1 MEKRGIIMVRTRYIN
16 ELENLKNEII
26 LYSAI
31 VEKMLM
37 DMKVTIE
44 TAAEDADIK
53 DQLQEIESKE
63 DEIREYNR
71 NIETICLKIMSTQ
84 QPVAKDLRFVSST
97 LNIIRNVEKI
107 GGHVIEVAGL
117 LNFVSIGEDF
127 TEEIL
132 DMCLSTKK
140 MLKSGIDAFITGDL
154 EESYKVIAS
163 DDKIDALF
171 HHIMSEIVEKISEKK
186 DDALRLIDIIQI
198 AKYFERIGDNA
209 ESIADWSVFSI
220 TSKHYE

>member
-1 MEKRGIIMVRTRYIN
+1 MVRTRYIN

-44 TAAEDADIK
+44 TAADDADIK
-53 DQLQEIESKE
+53 DQLHEIESKE

-71 NIETICLKIMSTQ
+71 NIETLCLKIMSTQ

-140 MLKSGIDAFITGDL
+140 MLKSAIDAFITGDL

-171 HHIMSEIVEKISEKK
+171 SHIMSEVVDKIGEKK

-220 TSKHYE
+220 TSKHYK

>member
-1 MEKRGIIMVRTRYIN
+1 MVRTRYIN

-53 DQLQEIESKE
+53 DQLREIESKE

-71 NIETICLKIMSTQ
+71 NIETLCLKIMSTQ

-117 LNFVSIGEDF
+117 LNFISIGEDF

-140 MLKSGIDAFITGDL
+140 MLKSAIDAFITGDL

-171 HHIMSEIVEKISEKK
+171 SHIMSEVVEKIGEKK

-220 TSKHYE
+220 TAKHYE

>member
-1 MEKRGIIMVRTRYIN
+1 MVRTRYIN

-44 TAAEDADIK
+44 TAVEDADIK
-53 DQLQEIESKE
+53 DQLHEIESKE

-71 NIETICLKIMSTQ
+71 NIETLCLKIMSTQ

-117 LNFVSIGEDF
+117 LNFVSVGEDF

-140 MLKSGIDAFITGDL
+140 MLKSAIDAFITGDL

-171 HHIMSEIVEKISEKK
+171 SHIMSEVVEKIGDKK

>member
-1 MEKRGIIMVRTRYIN
+1 MVRTRYIN

-140 MLKSGIDAFITGDL
+140 MLKSAIDAFITGDL

-171 HHIMSEIVEKISEKK
+171 SHIMSEVVEKIGDKK

>member
-1 MEKRGIIMVRTRYIN
+1 MVRTRYIN

-26 LYSAI
+26 LYSAT

-37 DMKVTIE
+37 DMKVIIEEAPDSSDLADKLSMIEAKDEEIRGFSRDIE
-44 TAAEDADIK
+44 T
-53 DQLQEIESKE
+53 L
-63 DEIREYNR
+63 
-71 NIETICLKIMSTQ
+71 CLKIMSTQ

-97 LNIIRNVEKI
+97 LNIIRNIEKI
-107 GGHVIEVAGL
+107 GGHVIEIAGL
-117 LNFVSIGEDF
+117 LKFTNALEKF

-140 MLKSGIDAFITGDL
+140 MLKSAIDAFITGDL

-163 DDKIDALF
+163 DDKIDDLF
-171 HHIMSEIVEKISEKK
+171 SHVMNEVATKIGEKK
-186 DDALRLIDIIQI
+186 EDALRLIDIIQI

-209 ESIADWSVFSI
+209 EAIADWSVFSI
-220 TSKHYE
+220 TAKHYE

>member
-1 MEKRGIIMVRTRYIN
+1 MVRTRYIN

-26 LYSAI
+26 LYSAT

-37 DMKVTIE
+37 DMKVIIEEAPDSSDLADKLSVLEAKDEEIRGFSRDIE
-44 TAAEDADIK
+44 T
-53 DQLQEIESKE
+53 L
-63 DEIREYNR
+63 
-71 NIETICLKIMSTQ
+71 CLKIMSTQ

-97 LNIIRNVEKI
+97 LNIIRNIEKI

-117 LNFVSIGEDF
+117 LKFTNALEDF

-140 MLKSGIDAFITGDL
+140 MLKSAIDAFITGDL

-163 DDKIDALF
+163 DDKIDDLF
-171 HHIMSEIVEKISEKK
+171 SHIMNEVATKISEKK
-186 DDALRLIDIIQI
+186 EGALRLIDIIQV

-209 ESIADWSVFSI
+209 EAIADWSVFSI
-220 TSKHYE
+220 TAKHYE

>member
-1 MEKRGIIMVRTRYIN
+1 MVRTRYIN

-37 DMKVTIE
+37 DLKVAIE
-44 TAAEDADIK
+44 NAENLDQSKACLAEIATK
-53 DQLQEIESKE
+53 DEEIN
-63 DEIREYNR
+63 EYNR
-71 NIETICLKIMSTQ
+71 NIESMCLKIMSTQ

-97 LNIIRNVEKI
+97 LNIIRNIEKI
-107 GGHVIEVAGL
+107 GEHVIEICGL
-117 LNFVSIGEDF
+117 ASFMNLDVVF

-132 DMCLSTKK
+132 DMTLTNKK
-140 MLKSGIDAFITGDL
+140 MLKSAVDAFITSDI

-163 DDKIDALF
+163 DDKIDSLF
-171 HHIMSEIVEKISEKK
+171 SHIMKEVIDKIGESKEDAEK
-186 DDALRLIDIIQI
+186 LIDTIQI
-198 AKYFERIGDNA
+198 AKYFERIGDNI
-209 ESIADWSVFSI
+209 ESIGDWTIFSI

>member
-1 MEKRGIIMVRTRYIN
+1 MVRTRYIN

-44 TAAEDADIK
+44 TAVEDADIK
-53 DQLQEIESKE
+53 DQLHEIESKE

-71 NIETICLKIMSTQ
+71 NIETLCLKIMSTQ

-140 MLKSGIDAFITGDL
+140 MLKSAIDAFITGDL

-163 DDKIDALF
+163 DDKIDDLF
-171 HHIMSEIVEKISEKK
+171 SHIMKEVVDKIGDKK

-220 TSKHYE
+220 TAKHYE

>member
-1 MEKRGIIMVRTRYIN
+1 MVRTRYIN

-53 DQLQEIESKE
+53 DQLHEIESKE

-71 NIETICLKIMSTQ
+71 NIETLCLKIMSTQ

-140 MLKSGIDAFITGDL
+140 MLKSAIDAFITGDL

-171 HHIMSEIVEKISEKK
+171 SHIMKEVVDKIGDKK

-220 TSKHYE
+220 TAKHYE

>member
-1 MEKRGIIMVRTRYIN
+1 MVRTRYIN

>member
-1 MEKRGIIMVRTRYIN
+1 MVRTRYIN

-44 TAAEDADIK
+44 TAPEDADIK
-53 DQLQEIESKE
+53 DQLHEIESKE

-71 NIETICLKIMSTQ
+71 NIETLCLKIMSTQ

-140 MLKSGIDAFITGDL
+140 MLKSAIDAFITGDL

-171 HHIMSEIVEKISEKK
+171 SHIMSEVVEKIGDKK

>member
-1 MEKRGIIMVRTRYIN
+1 MVRTRYIN

-44 TAAEDADIK
+44 TAVEDADIK
-53 DQLQEIESKE
+53 DQLHEIESKE

-71 NIETICLKIMSTQ
+71 NIETLCLKIMSTQ

-140 MLKSGIDAFITGDL
+140 MLKLSLI
-154 EESYKVIAS
+154 
-163 DDKIDALF
+163 
-171 HHIMSEIVEKISEKK
+171 HI
-186 DDALRLIDIIQI
+186 
-198 AKYFERIGDNA
+198 
-209 ESIADWSVFSI
+209 
-220 TSKHYE
+220 

>member
-1 MEKRGIIMVRTRYIN
+1 MVRTRYIN

-44 TAAEDADIK
+44 TAVEDADIK
-53 DQLQEIESKE
+53 DQLHEIESKE

-71 NIETICLKIMSTQ
+71 NIETLCLKIMSTQ

-140 MLKSGIDAFITGDL
+140 MLKSAIDAFITGDL

-171 HHIMSEIVEKISEKK
+171 SHIMSEVVDKIGDKK

>member
-1 MEKRGIIMVRTRYIN
+1 MVRTRYIN

-53 DQLQEIESKE
+53 DQLHEIESKE

-71 NIETICLKIMSTQ
+71 NIETLCLKIMSTQ

-140 MLKSGIDAFITGDL
+140 MLKSAIDAFITGDL

-163 DDKIDALF
+163 DDKIDDLF
-171 HHIMSEIVEKISEKK
+171 SHIMKEVVDKIGDKK

-209 ESIADWSVFSI
+209 ESISDWSVFSI
-220 TSKHYE
+220 TAKHYE

>member
-1 MEKRGIIMVRTRYIN
+1 MVRTRYIN

-44 TAAEDADIK
+44 TAVEDAEIK
-53 DQLQEIESKE
+53 DQLHEIESKE

-71 NIETICLKIMSTQ
+71 NIETLCLKIMSTQ

-140 MLKSGIDAFITGDL
+140 MLKSAIDAFITGDL

-171 HHIMSEIVEKISEKK
+171 SHIMSEVVEKIGEKK

-220 TSKHYE
+220 TAKHYE

>member
-1 MEKRGIIMVRTRYIN
+1 MVRTRYIN

-44 TAAEDADIK
+44 TAVEDADIK
-53 DQLQEIESKE
+53 DQLHEIESKE

-71 NIETICLKIMSTQ
+71 NIETLCLKIMSTQ

-140 MLKSGIDAFITGDL
+140 MLKSAIDAFITGDL

-171 HHIMSEIVEKISEKK
+171 SHIMSEVVEKIGDKK

-209 ESIADWSVFSI
+209 ETIADWSVFSI

>member
-1 MEKRGIIMVRTRYIN
+1 MVRTRYIN

-26 LYSAI
+26 LYSAT

-37 DMKVTIE
+37 DMKVIIEEASDGSDLKDKLSVIE
-44 TAAEDADIK
+44 TK
-53 DQLQEIESKE
+53 DE
-63 DEIREYNR
+63 EIRGFSR
-71 NIETICLKIMSTQ
+71 DIETLCLKIMSTQ

-97 LNIIRNVEKI
+97 LNIIRNIEKI
-107 GGHVIEVAGL
+107 GGHVIEIAGL
-117 LNFVSIGEDF
+117 LKFTNALENF

-140 MLKSGIDAFITGDL
+140 MLKSAIDAFITGDL

-163 DDKIDALF
+163 DDKIDDLF
-171 HHIMSEIVEKISEKK
+171 SHIMNEVATKIGEKK
-186 DDALRLIDIIQI
+186 EDALRLIDIIQI

-209 ESIADWSVFSI
+209 EAIADWSVFSI
-220 TSKHYE
+220 TAKHYE

>member
-1 MEKRGIIMVRTRYIN
+1 MVRTRYIN

-44 TAAEDADIK
+44 TAVEDAEIK
-53 DQLQEIESKE
+53 DQLHEIESKE

-71 NIETICLKIMSTQ
+71 NIETLCLKIMSTQ

-117 LNFVSIGEDF
+117 LNFVSVGEDF

-140 MLKSGIDAFITGDL
+140 MLKSAIDAFITGDL

-171 HHIMSEIVEKISEKK
+171 SHIMSEVVEKIGDKK

>member
-1 MEKRGIIMVRTRYIN
+1 MVRTRYIN

-53 DQLQEIESKE
+53 DQLHEIVVKE

-71 NIETICLKIMSTQ
+71 NIETLCLKIMSTQ

-140 MLKSGIDAFITGDL
+140 MLKSAIDAFITGDL

-171 HHIMSEIVEKISEKK
+171 SHIMSEVVEKIGDKK

-220 TSKHYE
+220 TAKHYE

>member
-1 MEKRGIIMVRTRYIN
+1 MVRTRYIN

-44 TAAEDADIK
+44 TASEDADIK
-53 DQLQEIESKE
+53 DQLHEIESKE

-71 NIETICLKIMSTQ
+71 NIETLCLKIMSTQ

-140 MLKSGIDAFITGDL
+140 MLKSAIDAFITGDL

-171 HHIMSEIVEKISEKK
+171 SHIMSEIVDKIGEKK

>member
-1 MEKRGIIMVRTRYIN
+1 MVRTRYIN

-53 DQLQEIESKE
+53 DQLHEIVVKE

-71 NIETICLKIMSTQ
+71 NIETLCLKIMSTQ

-140 MLKSGIDAFITGDL
+140 MLKSAIDAFITGDL

-171 HHIMSEIVEKISEKK
+171 SHIMSEVVEKIGEKK

>member
-1 MEKRGIIMVRTRYIN
+1 MVRTRYIN

-44 TAAEDADIK
+44 TAAEGADIK
-53 DQLQEIESKE
+53 DQLHEIESKE

-71 NIETICLKIMSTQ
+71 NIETLCLKIMSTQ

-140 MLKSGIDAFITGDL
+140 MLKSAIDAFITGDL

-171 HHIMSEIVEKISEKK
+171 SHIMSEVVEKIGDKK
-186 DDALRLIDIIQI
+186 DGALRLIDIIQI

>member
-1 MEKRGIIMVRTRYIN
+1 MVRTRYIN

-44 TAAEDADIK
+44 TAADDVDIK

-71 NIETICLKIMSTQ
+71 NIETLCLKIMSTQ

-140 MLKSGIDAFITGDL
+140 MLKSAIDAFITGDL

-171 HHIMSEIVEKISEKK
+171 SHIMSEVVEKIGDKK

>member
-1 MEKRGIIMVRTRYIN
+1 MVRTRYIN

-26 LYSAI
+26 LYSAT

-37 DMKVTIE
+37 DMKVIIEEASDGSDLADKLSMIE
-44 TAAEDADIK
+44 TK
-53 DQLQEIESKE
+53 DE
-63 DEIREYNR
+63 EIRGFSR
-71 NIETICLKIMSTQ
+71 DIETLCLKIMSTQ

-97 LNIIRNVEKI
+97 LNIIRNIEKI
-107 GGHVIEVAGL
+107 GGHVIEIAGL
-117 LNFVSIGEDF
+117 LKFTNTLENF

-140 MLKSGIDAFITGDL
+140 MLKSAIDAFITGDL

-163 DDKIDALF
+163 DDKIDDLF
-171 HHIMSEIVEKISEKK
+171 SHIMNEVATKIGEKK
-186 DDALRLIDIIQI
+186 EDALRLIDIIQI

-209 ESIADWSVFSI
+209 EAIADWSVFSI
-220 TSKHYE
+220 TAKHYE

>member
-1 MEKRGIIMVRTRYIN
+1 MVRTRYIN

-53 DQLQEIESKE
+53 DQLHEIESKE

-71 NIETICLKIMSTQ
+71 NIETLCLKIMSTQ

-140 MLKSGIDAFITGDL
+140 MLKSAIDAFITGDL

-171 HHIMSEIVEKISEKK
+171 SHIMSEVVDKIGDKK

>member
-1 MEKRGIIMVRTRYIN
+1 MVRTRYIN

-26 LYSAI
+26 LYSAT

-37 DMKVTIE
+37 DMKVIIEEAPDSSDLADKLSVLEAKDEEICGFSRDIE
-44 TAAEDADIK
+44 T
-53 DQLQEIESKE
+53 L
-63 DEIREYNR
+63 
-71 NIETICLKIMSTQ
+71 CLKIMSTQ

-97 LNIIRNVEKI
+97 LNIIRNIEKI

-117 LNFVSIGEDF
+117 LNFTNALEDF

-140 MLKSGIDAFITGDL
+140 MLKSAIDAFITGDL

-163 DDKIDALF
+163 DDKIDDLF
-171 HHIMSEIVEKISEKK
+171 SHIMNEVATKIGEKK
-186 DDALRLIDIIQI
+186 EDALRLIDIIQI

-209 ESIADWSVFSI
+209 EAIADWSVFSI
-220 TSKHYE
+220 TAKHYE

>member
-1 MEKRGIIMVRTRYIN
+1 MVRTRYIN

-53 DQLQEIESKE
+53 DQLLEIESKE

-71 NIETICLKIMSTQ
+71 NIETLCLKIMSTQ

-140 MLKSGIDAFITGDL
+140 MLKSAIDAFITGDL

-171 HHIMSEIVEKISEKK
+171 SHIMSEVVEKIGDKK

>member
-1 MEKRGIIMVRTRYIN
+1 MVRTRYIN

-44 TAAEDADIK
+44 TAVEDADIK
-53 DQLQEIESKE
+53 DQLHEIESKE

-71 NIETICLKIMSTQ
+71 NIETLCLKIMSTQ

-140 MLKSGIDAFITGDL
+140 MLKSAIDAFITGDL

-163 DDKIDALF
+163 DDKIDDLF
-171 HHIMSEIVEKISEKK
+171 SHIMKEVVDKIGEKK

>member
-1 MEKRGIIMVRTRYIN
+1 MVRTRYIN

-44 TAAEDADIK
+44 TAVEDADIK

-71 NIETICLKIMSTQ
+71 NIETLCLKIMSTQ

-140 MLKSGIDAFITGDL
+140 MLKSAIDAFITGDL

-171 HHIMSEIVEKISEKK
+171 SHIMSEVVEKIGDKK

>member
-1 MEKRGIIMVRTRYIN
+1 MVRTRYIN

-53 DQLQEIESKE
+53 DQLHEIESKE

-71 NIETICLKIMSTQ
+71 NIETLCLKIMSTQ

-140 MLKSGIDAFITGDL
+140 MLKSAIDAFITGDL

-171 HHIMSEIVEKISEKK
+171 SHIMSEVVEKIGDKK
-186 DDALRLIDIIQI
+186 DDALRPIDIIQI

>member
-1 MEKRGIIMVRTRYIN
+1 MVRTRYIN

-26 LYSAI
+26 LYSAT

-37 DMKVTIE
+37 DMKVIIEEASDGSDLADKLSMIE
-44 TAAEDADIK
+44 TK
-53 DQLQEIESKE
+53 DE
-63 DEIREYNR
+63 EIRGFSR
-71 NIETICLKIMSTQ
+71 DIETLCLKIMSTQ

-97 LNIIRNVEKI
+97 LNIIRNIEKI

-117 LNFVSIGEDF
+117 LDFVMIGEDF

-140 MLKSGIDAFITGDL
+140 MLKSAIDAFITGDL

-163 DDKIDALF
+163 DDKIDDLF
-171 HHIMSEIVEKISEKK
+171 SHVMKEVVDKIGEKK

-198 AKYFERIGDNA
+198 SKYFERIGDNA

-220 TSKHYE
+220 TAKHYE

>member
-1 MEKRGIIMVRTRYIN
+1 MVRTRYIN

-53 DQLQEIESKE
+53 DQLHEIESKE
-63 DEIREYNR
+63 GEIREYNR
-71 NIETICLKIMSTQ
+71 NIETLCLKIMSTQ

-140 MLKSGIDAFITGDL
+140 MLKSAIDAFITGDL

-171 HHIMSEIVEKISEKK
+171 SHIMSEVVEKIGDKK

>member
-1 MEKRGIIMVRTRYIN
+1 MVRTRYIN

-53 DQLQEIESKE
+53 DQLHEIESKE

-71 NIETICLKIMSTQ
+71 NIETLCLKIMSTQ

-117 LNFVSIGEDF
+117 INFVSIGEDF

-140 MLKSGIDAFITGDL
+140 MLKSAIDAFITGDL

-171 HHIMSEIVEKISEKK
+171 SHIMSEVVEKIGDKK